1 MGRTGDRRLGCST
14 LASLEN
20 VSVNARV
27 VWFSRMQTFHGA
39 VPASVAELVLAF
51 SDGSMRGTHDGRE
64 RTGIA
69 IQQTLLLARQH
80 TRWVQLRCNV
90 PQVPTRRNN
99 HLQYIGRLQTLAK
112 IINVNNKLKFTTT
125 WFRAVAASFSA
136 FPLSSRSLLRT
147 SRRQHRREVWA
158 AHERTAFSRHP
169 PIQITT
175 SKSPN
180 NLHSFHKIIYTFKQ

>member
-14 LASLEN
+14 LASLET

-112 IINVNNKLKFTTT
+112 IINVNNVIEKRKIKENSHGFVCAVLTETFYFFPIKRLFIEIIKSHNQKAP
-125 WFRAVAASFSA
+125 FR
-136 FPLSSRSLLRT
+136 R
-147 SRRQHRREVWA
+147 
-158 AHERTAFSRHP
+158 
-169 PIQITT
+169 
-175 SKSPN
+175 
-180 NLHSFHKIIYTFKQ
+180 